1 MKNLKTFE
9 QFLNE
14 GKIAQS
20 IIDGYKDL
28 VADFVSHDLQ
38 WVTLK
43 FSDKHN
49 AELAQKKIEKMGVK
63 SSTIS
68 KDTHVTN
75 ESPWELT
82 FRNMY

>member
-1 MKNLKTFE
+1 MKNLKTFDE
-9 QFLNE
+9 FLNE
-14 GKIAQS
+14 GKISQT
-20 IIDGYKDL
+20 IIDNYQSLG
-28 VADFVSHDLQ
+28 ADFVSHDLQ
-38 WVTLK
+38 WITLK
-43 FSDKHN
+43 FSDNNK
-49 AELAQKKIEKMGVK
+49 AKVGQLKIEKMGVK